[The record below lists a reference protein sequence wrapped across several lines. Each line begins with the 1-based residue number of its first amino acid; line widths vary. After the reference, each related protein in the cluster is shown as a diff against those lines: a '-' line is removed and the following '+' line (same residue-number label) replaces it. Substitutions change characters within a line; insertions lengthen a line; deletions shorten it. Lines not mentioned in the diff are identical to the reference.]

1 MPRHSAPVPENFL
14 ASRDATLGALIEEHG
29 PCPLVHEPGDPVYAL
44 VSAIIGQQI
53 SAQAARGIRTRFI
66 ERFGEN
72 TRTWPA
78 TIRRSGAARLRRLG
92 LSRTKAAAIV
102 TLARAIDDGELDI
115 DALAELPN
123 EAVHA
128 ELTSYKG
135 VGPWTAEM
143 FMLFGLRRLDVFT
156 HGDLGL
162 KRGIQIAYGLRKL
175 PSERRLKDISRPWKP
190 YRGIASWYLWRVA

>member
-1 MPRHSAPVPENFL
+1 MLRQSAPEPETIL
-14 ASRDATLGALIEEHG
+14 ASRDATLGALIEQHG
-29 PCPLVHEPGDPVYAL
+29 PCPLVHEPRDPAFAL

-53 SAQAARGIRTRFI
+53 SAPAARGIRTRFI

-72 TRTWPA
+72 TQAWPA

-92 LSRTKAAAIV
+92 LSRTKAATIV
-102 TLARAIDDGELDI
+102 TLARAIDDGELEF
-115 DALAELPN
+115 DALAALPDA
-123 EAVHA
+123 AVHA

-135 VGPWTAEM
+135 VGAWTAEM

-162 KRGIQIAYGLRKL
+162 KRGIRIAYGLRKL
-175 PSERRLKDISRPWKP
+175 PSVRRLKDISRPWKP